1 MYFSKSLKL
10 KFNIMIQYRAIQKRV
25 CVKSA
30 SFLFFLSLLFA
41 FQPHIYA
48 QETED
53 FVEFTGTIVS
63 DKSGKTLEYAS
74 ISVVGSN
81 ISTVSNSEGEFS
93 IKVPSDLSNNDLL
106 IAYLGFNNKVVSL
119 GSLNSEKNVIKLTES
134 IEQLKEVNI
143 STKDPEKI
151 VREAVERIKNNYTDE
166 PLIMTAFYRE
176 SISKGK
182 KYASLSEAVVE
193 IYKQPYMSNAEDYAR
208 LFKSRKST
216 DYKKLDT
223 LVLKLQGGPY
233 NTMRFDIAKNRNLIL
248 DEESL
253 RNYSFSYT
261 NITNLNNRPTH
272 IISFRQLPSIEEP
285 MFYGKLYIDAQ
296 SYAITKVDIS
306 LNLENKALA
315 SRFFVKRKPNNA
327 DVTPI
332 TANYQIDYKE
342 SNGKWFQSYSR
353 LELGFKVNWKKKLFN
368 SNYGVVIEMA
378 ITDWKNN
385 TENVGLKNTEKL
397 RSNVILV
404 DKTSGF
410 TDPDFWGEYN
420 IIEPEKSIEN
430 AIDKIQRKLN

>member
-10 KFNIMIQYRAIQKRV
+10 KFNIMIQYKAIQKRV
-25 CVKSA
+25 WVKSA
-30 SFLFFLSLLFA
+30 SFLFFISLIFA
-41 FQPHIYA
+41 FHPDIYA

-53 FVEFTGTIVS
+53 FVEFTGTIVA

-81 ISTVSNSEGEFS
+81 ISTVSNSDGEFS
-93 IKVPSDLSNNDLL
+93 LKVPSDLSKNNLL
-106 IAYLGFNNKVVSL
+106 IAYLGFSNKEVAL
-119 GSLNSEKNVIKLTES
+119 GSLNSENNVIRLTES
-134 IEQLKEVNI
+134 IEQLREVNV

-151 VREAVERIKNNYTDE
+151 VREAVSRIKDNYTDD

-182 KYASLSEAVVE
+182 RYASLSEAVVE
-193 IYKQPYMSNAEDYAR
+193 IYKQPYTSKVDDYAR

-285 MFYGKLYIDAQ
+285 MFFGKLYIDAQ

-306 LNLENKALA
+306 LNLENEALA
-315 SRFFVKRKPNNA
+315 SRFFVKRKPINA
-327 DVTPI
+327 DVTPTI
-332 TANYQIDYKE
+332 ANYQIDYRE
-342 SNGKWFQSYSR
+342 SNGRWFQSYSR

-368 SNYGVVIEMA
+368 SNYGVIIEMA

-385 TENVGLKNTEKL
+385 TENISLKNAERL

-410 TDPDFWGEYN
+410 ADPDFWGEYN

>member
-1 MYFSKSLKL
+1 
-10 KFNIMIQYRAIQKRV
+10 MIQFRAIEKRV
-25 CVKSA
+25 RFKSTL
-30 SFLFFLSLLFA
+30 FIFFLSLIFA
-41 FQPHIYA
+41 FQPNIYA

-53 FVEFTGTIVS
+53 FVEFTGIIVS
-63 DKSGKTLEYAS
+63 DKTGKTLEYAS
-74 ISVVGSN
+74 ISVEGSN

-93 IKVPSDLSNNDLL
+93 LKVPSDLSKNNLR
-106 IAYLGFNNKVVSL
+106 IAYLGFNNKIVSL
-119 GSLNSEKNVIKLTES
+119 ESLNAQKNVIRLTES

-143 STKDPEKI
+143 TTRDPEKI
-151 VREAVERIKNNYTDE
+151 VREAVARIKNNYTDE

-193 IYKQPYMSNAEDYAR
+193 IYKQPYTSKTEDYAR

-315 SRFFVKRKPNNA
+315 SRFFVKRKPSNA
-327 DVTPI
+327 DVTPT

-342 SNGKWFQSYSR
+342 NNGRWFQSYSR

-378 ITDWKNN
+378 ITDWKKNAD
-385 TENVGLKNTEKL
+385 NVSLKNTEKL
-397 RSNVILV
+397 KSNVILV
-404 DKTSGF
+404 DETSGF
-410 TDPDFWGEYN
+410 ADPDFWGEYN

-430 AIDKIQRKLN
+430 AIDKIQRNLK

>member
-1 MYFSKSLKL
+1 
-10 KFNIMIQYRAIQKRV
+10 MIQYIKIQKMAPVQRTSV
-25 CVKSA
+25 LL
-30 SFLFFLSLLFA
+30 FLGFIFA
-41 FQPHIYA
+41 FQMNVYA
-48 QETED
+48 QTDD
-53 FVEFTGTIVS
+53 FIEFTGTIVS
-63 DKSGKTLEYAS
+63 GKTGKTLEYAS
-74 ISVVGSN
+74 ISLVGSN

-93 IKVPSDLSNNDLL
+93 IKVPLDLRTNNLL
-106 IAYLGFNNKVVSL
+106 IAYLGYNNKEVSLESL
-119 GSLNSEKNVIKLTES
+119 GSGKTRIELTES
-134 IEQLKEVNI
+134 IEQLREVNV
-143 STKDPEKI
+143 TTRDPEKI
-151 VREAVERIKNNYTDE
+151 VREAVARIKNNYTDD

-193 IYKQPYMSNAEDYAR
+193 IYKQPYTSNVEDYAR

-233 NTMRFDIAKNRNLIL
+233 NTMRFDIAKNKSLIL

-253 RNYSFSYT
+253 KNYSFSYA
-261 NITNLNNRPTH
+261 NLTNLNNRPTH

-285 MFYGKLYIDAQ
+285 MFYGKLYIDVQ

-306 LNLENKALA
+306 LNLENEALA
-315 SRFFVKRKPNNA
+315 SRFFVKKKPSNA
-327 DVTPI
+327 EVTP
-332 TANYQIDYKE
+332 TVANYQIDYRE
-342 SNGKWFQSYSR
+342 NNGRWFQSYSR

-368 SNYGVVIEMA
+368 SNYAVNIEMA

-385 TENVGLKNTEKL
+385 TEGISLKNSEKL

-430 AIDKIQRKLN
+430 AIDKIQRKLK